1 MYTVIPQVQ
10 STHDKSGKT
19 IHVSGIRQYP
29 QAPRISL
36 PNNVSE
42 IFANET
48 GRFTP
53 ERVRDITTPVMLYTS
68 NVRSTDSS
76 FHFTSA
82 NTSMASKDQHVDSY
96 DCFGAVSL
104 NNSMLGNVP
113 KPFRAQIPAS
123 CTNLNAPGV
132 EWATR
137 DEKFIAEDL
146 QKAHFKNVNKKPT
159 IMNSVVVNGN

>member
-1 MYTVIPQVQ
+1 MQ

-29 QAPRISL
+29 QAPQISL

-68 NVRSTDSS
+68 NVRSADLS
-76 FHFTSA
+76 FHFTAAS
-82 NTSMASKDQHVDSY
+82 TSTASKDQHVDSY

-104 NNSMLGNVP
+104 NNSIMGNVP

-123 CTNLNAPGV
+123 CANLNAPGG

-146 QKAHFKNVNKKPT
+146 QRNVYKNLNKRLISKNP
-159 IMNSVVVNGN
+159 VVINGN